1 MKIRTLPL
9 TLISSLAFCY
19 PLFAA
24 EGLTPLQPGATTG
37 THTGALPPDGIYMAM
52 TSTYETGSY
61 ETAVVIRRKSPG
73 EEISFLMSGW

>member
-9 TLISSLAFCY
+9 ILISSLAFCC

-37 THTGALPPDGIYMAM
+37 THTGALPPDGIYIAM
-52 TSTYETGSY
+52 TSTYETGVVRNGGGD
-61 ETAVVIRRKSPG
+61 TAKIAGGK
-73 EEISFLMSGW
+73 INFLMSGW